1 MRKFCAKT
9 SCEIVIIPQNLTN
22 KFQPL
27 DISVNK
33 AAKSFISD
41 KYNFWLA
48 NKMSKQLTAGNVA
61 TDVKVSLKLPVIKRL
76 HANWIVDLYNTLTD
90 DNEMA
95 INSFRSARITEV
107 TENAK
112 NLVEKVEKPFKEV

>member
-48 NKMSKQLTAGNVA
+48 NKMSKQLTARNVA
-61 TDVKVSLKLPVIKRL
+61 TDVKVSLKLPVI
-76 HANWIVDLYNTLTD
+76 DLYNTLTD

-95 INSFRSARITEV
+95 INGFRSARITEV

-112 NLVEKVEKPFKEV
+112 NLVEKVEKPLKEV